1 SRVLS
6 IHVKD
11 GQRVTKGAPLL
22 TLDTLGI
29 NQDITR
35 LITQSEFQTND
46 LIRYQSLNSGLPL
59 SKDLLFSA
67 LPLEQQALINENFLS
82 EKREYESTLASIK
95 AEMQVNKTSQAA
107 RQSDINAL
115 IQLTE
120 NISQRLAA
128 RKTLNQI
135 KVIGHVEYLEQ
146 EKELLEVKRQV
157 SQQRAELEVLKS
169 QYHSLEERLTGFK
182 AQKHREWLEK
192 RKQAKLQLGGLAQEL
207 SKVREREQLEIIRSP
222 VDGTV
227 QQLSI
232 YTLGAVL
239 QPAQNLMIIVPENA
253 VQQAEIQILNKDVGF
268 VYPGQPVTVKVDAF
282 PYTRYGTI
290 EAELLSISR
299 DSTTDERLG
308 LIFPAQVKL
317 KNNNILINGKS
328 IELTPGMSVVAEIK
342 TDKRRVI
349 DYLLSPIRE
358 YQAESLR
365 ER

>member
-1 SRVLS
+1 
-6 IHVKD
+6 
-11 GQRVTKGAPLL
+11 
-22 TLDTLGI
+22 
-29 NQDITR
+29 
-35 LITQSEFQTND
+35 
-46 LIRYQSLNSGLPL
+46 
-59 SKDLLFSA
+59 
-67 LPLEQQALINENFLS
+67 
-82 EKREYESTLASIK
+82 KRRRA
-95 AEMQVNKTSQAA
+95 
-107 RQSDINAL
+107 

-157 SQQRAELEVLKS
+157 SQQRAELKVLKS

-268 VYPGQPVTVKVDAF
+268 VYPGQSVTVKVDAF

-308 LIFPAQVKL
+308 LVFPAQVKL
-317 KNNNILINGKS
+317 MNNNILINGKS

>member
-1 SRVLS
+1 MKSVIKRFLAKFRINQATEKHYEFLPAHLALSQRPPSPFARITAITLSLGVVAVLIWAYWGKLDIQATATGRFVVSGRSQVIQSYEQSRVLS

-146 EKELLEVKRQV
+146 EKELL
-157 SQQRAELEVLKS
+157 
-169 QYHSLEERLTGFK
+169 
-182 AQKHREWLEK
+182 
-192 RKQAKLQLGGLAQEL
+192 
-207 SKVREREQLEIIRSP
+207 
-222 VDGTV
+222 
-227 QQLSI
+227 
-232 YTLGAVL
+232 
-239 QPAQNLMIIVPENA
+239 
-253 VQQAEIQILNKDVGF
+253 
-268 VYPGQPVTVKVDAF
+268 
-282 PYTRYGTI
+282 
-290 EAELLSISR
+290 
-299 DSTTDERLG
+299 
-308 LIFPAQVKL
+308 
-317 KNNNILINGKS
+317 
-328 IELTPGMSVVAEIK
+328 
-342 TDKRRVI
+342 
-349 DYLLSPIRE
+349 
-358 YQAESLR
+358 
-365 ER
+365 